1 MLTFCWI
8 AYLVVL
14 AILALYGLH
23 RLWLTI
29 SYWRSR
35 RAVVSTP
42 ELPAELPTVT
52 VQLPLFNELY
62 VAERLIDAVAE
73 LDWPRDKLEIQI
85 LDDSTDE
92 TTALCRERARELR
105 AEGFDVVHLH
115 RRDRRGF
122 KAGALQ
128 AGLDRCRGELILV
141 LDADFLPPRD
151 LLRKVVGHF
160 RNPKTGM
167 VQVRWEHLNR
177 EFSTLTRIQA
187 LLLDGHF
194 VVEQSVRSRTGRF
207 FNFNGTAGIWR
218 REAIASAGGWHCDT
232 LTEDLD
238 LSYRALLAGWR
249 FEYLVGLAAPAELPV
264 HMNAF
269 KSQQFRWAK
278 GSIEVAR
285 KLLPRVIRAQVPF
298 RVKLE
303 AFFHLT
309 QNVPYLLTLLLVLLV
324 VPVLA
329 VREWHYQPWL
339 DLPLL
344 LGTTG
349 VLAGYCLT
357 SQRELPRDGLLR
369 VLLRL
374 PVLVAVTA
382 GISANQT
389 RAVLEGAFGRRSEF
403 VRTPKHG
410 ITAPGQAW
418 LDKKYRGLRSLM
430 PLAELALAA
439 YLLAAFASVVW
450 AGRWTATPILAVF
463 AAGFLYV
470 GTLSLAR
477 R

>member
-1 MLTFCWI
+1 VLTFCWI

-14 AILALYGLH
+14 ALLALFGMH
-23 RLWLTI
+23 RLWLTV
-29 SYWRSR
+29 SYWRGGR
-35 RAVVSTP
+35 GLASTP

-62 VAERLIDAVAE
+62 VARRLIDAVAE
-73 LDWPRDKLEIQI
+73 LDWPRDRLEIQI

-92 TTALCRERARELR
+92 TSELCRRRAAELR
-105 AEGFDVVHLH
+105 AAGFDVTHLH
-115 RRDRRGF
+115 RRDRHGF

-128 AGLDRCRGELILV
+128 AGLSRSRGDLILV

-151 LLRKVVGHF
+151 LLRNVVGHF
-160 RNPKTGM
+160 RDPSVGM

-177 EFSTLTRIQA
+177 DFSALTRIQA

-218 REAIASAGGWHCDT
+218 REAIEGAGGWHCDT

-285 KLLPRVIRAQVPF
+285 KLLPRVMRAPVPF

-329 VREWHYQPWL
+329 IREWQFQPWL

-344 LGTTG
+344 VGTTG

-357 SQRELPRDGLLR
+357 SQRVLSREGALR

-382 GISANQT
+382 GISVNQT
-389 RAVLEGAFGRRSEF
+389 RAVLEGAIGHRSEF

-410 ITAPGQAW
+410 ITARGQSW
-418 LDKKYRGLRSLM
+418 LDKKYRGLRSLV
-430 PLAELALAA
+430 PFAELALAL
-439 YLLAAFASVVW
+439 YLLVAFTAVVA
-450 AGRWTATPILAVF
+450 AGRWTAMPILGVF
-463 AAGFLYV
+463 AAGFAYV
-470 GTLSLAR
+470 GTLSLLR